1 MKSVRKRLACMAAS
15 GAASAWSVS
24 CRMAAGT
31 SRSLSPCCTRAVSAR
46 MVLDGADDRRRLRLC
61 RATGDV
67 VVMDTPAQG
76 ATSRQDTIAGSS
88 GSHLAI
94 FQLPDRAM
102 LQAPS
107 PLTMPANVLL
117 SFQ

>member
-1 MKSVRKRLACMAAS
+1 
-15 GAASAWSVS
+15 
-24 CRMAAGT
+24 
-31 SRSLSPCCTRAVSAR
+31 

-107 PLTMPANVLL
+107 PLAMPANVL
-117 SFQ
+117 